1 MGPDPSKVRIQQLK
15 GSGKSEFEIRIHTI
29 KIKNRKETRLTDKTS
44 PSPVRTF
51 LIWHFLIINN
61 NLITVFSLK
70 INSVTTCIPAQ
81 IWIQSRGT
89 FLDPDPNKLYLYP
102 QHCAKQIFV
111 PYLFTYLIV
120 QRTSSSIICGMYS
133 WTAGG
138 LDPIYTCLI
147 LCSSCVENKFI
158 DYLRDVQ
165 LDRWLD
171 WTLERD
177 QEPYTSQ
184 VHILYS
190 RVADPE

>member
-1 MGPDPSKVRIQQLK
+1 MDNR
-15 GSGKSEFEIRIHTI
+15 GSGNILGQNSGSGSKFMFSICIHNI
-29 KIKNRKETRLTDKTS
+29 VPNR
-44 PSPVRTF
+44 
-51 LIWHFLIINN
+51 
-61 NLITVFSLK
+61 SL
-70 INSVTTCIPAQ
+70 
-81 IWIQSRGT
+81 
-89 FLDPDPNKLYLYP
+89 
-102 QHCAKQIFV
+102 
-111 PYLFTYLIV
+111 YLFTYLIV